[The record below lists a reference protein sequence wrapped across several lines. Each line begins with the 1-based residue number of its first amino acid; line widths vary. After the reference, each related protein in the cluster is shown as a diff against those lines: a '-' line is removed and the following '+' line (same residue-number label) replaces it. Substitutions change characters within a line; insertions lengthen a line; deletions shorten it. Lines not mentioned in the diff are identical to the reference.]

1 MLRLI
6 ELTAKVS
13 GSQASMSAS
22 MSRRGDRSRCVVASS
37 APLETPWATLSPK
50 ARAVSSVSTMWK

>member
-13 GSQASMSAS
+13 GSQRFDQAIHVAAEGIEVESW
-22 MSRRGDRSRCVVASS
+22 RRRLCEAFGLTTRPNA
-37 APLETPWATLSPK
+37 L
-50 ARAVSSVSTMWK
+50 AVSSVSTMWK